1 MNLMILGIKEIFFK
15 YFINCTN
22 KEVMIRNILKIEHFE
37 KFKWNF
43 ENTFLIIRVINKIY
57 D

>member
-1 MNLMILGIKEIFFK
+1 
-15 YFINCTN
+15 
-22 KEVMIRNILKIEHFE
+22 MIRNILKIERFE